1 MYPNNT
7 HFPVL
12 LGPSPTLLI
21 SPQKRRKTKTTTKRT
36 NISNAICVAHI
47 FSGAWSNSQW
57 CEGFLGAFASCGALD
72 CTLLGKIPVL
82 FGHVVVRAG
91 EAIPVTVL
99 GDFGF
104 VQLGSVGK
112 VLRAPYLLHFPLCTS
127 PVVCFRMGFQLT
139 GLLLWRTIQTKK
151 GS

>member
-21 SPQKRRKTKTTTKRT
+21 SPQKRGKNNNNKKERT
-36 NISNAICVAHI
+36 NISNAICVAHT
-47 FSGAWSNSQW
+47 FAGAWSNSQW
-57 CEGFLGAFASCGALD
+57 CEGSERLHKCSALG

-82 FGHVVVRAG
+82 FWCVAMRAG
-91 EAIPVTVL
+91 EAVPVTAL

-104 VQLGSVGK
+104 VQLGSVEK
-112 VLRAPYLLHFPLCTS
+112 VLRVPYLLHLPLCTS
-127 PVVCFRMGFQLT
+127 PVVCFRMGFQMT
-139 GLLLWRTIQTKK
+139 GLLL
-151 GS
+151 